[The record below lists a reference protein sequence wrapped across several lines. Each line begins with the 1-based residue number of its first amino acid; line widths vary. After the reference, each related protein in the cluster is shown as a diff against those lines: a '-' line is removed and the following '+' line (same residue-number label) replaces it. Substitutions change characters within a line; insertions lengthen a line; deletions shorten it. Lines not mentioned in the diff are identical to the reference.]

1 MVDNS
6 IVAVFWY
13 TKVALEEWLISSIT
27 FILLNVDQS
36 CSPTSL
42 INISHSVQWNIQQTE
57 VAFPRFELR
66 FEIDR
71 VSETKKSLSIFYTP
85 LVEFLSFKQENIT
98 PECWRKLSCAN
109 LKSYF
114 ILKLFFGYGH
124 TKLEKNMM
132 PPVKIR
138 LIPCRSSTLAGR
150 NRPCSKKFSHFFSNC
165 QQGQVSLKEICPAQQ
180 KLERQNFKFCNAV
193 LSVSQN

>member
-1 MVDNS
+1 MDHSHPLNPTSKASLWIPILPIRLLIKDNTLLQ
-6 IVAVFWY
+6 I
-13 TKVALEEWLISSIT
+13 ISSIT
-27 FILLNVDQS
+27 FKLLNADQS
-36 CSPTSL
+36 CSPTCL

-71 VSETKKSLSIFYTP
+71 VSETKKGLSIFYT

-150 NRPCSKKFSHFFSNC
+150 NRPCSKKFSHF
-165 QQGQVSLKEICPAQQ
+165 
-180 KLERQNFKFCNAV
+180 
-193 LSVSQN
+193 SQIANRVRFL